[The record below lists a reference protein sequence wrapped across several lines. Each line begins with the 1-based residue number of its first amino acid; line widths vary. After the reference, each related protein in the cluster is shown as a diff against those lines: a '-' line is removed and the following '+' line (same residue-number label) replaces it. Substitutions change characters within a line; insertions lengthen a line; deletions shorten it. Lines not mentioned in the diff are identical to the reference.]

1 MNADVPCDKSY
12 GYQEENRE
20 MQESSDHIIQ
30 EIDQKEESKR
40 NKTTSLLEMEEEISP
55 WMEN

>member
-1 MNADVPCDKSY
+1 
-12 GYQEENRE
+12 

>member
-1 MNADVPCDKSY
+1 
-12 GYQEENRE
+12 

-40 NKTTSLLEMEEEISP
+40 NKDDKPLGDGRGNQPLDGKLINPTPHSRTTVG
-55 WMEN
+55 